1 VSEVG
6 PEGDMKH
13 RFGKVIES
21 LTHRT
26 PLYLKGCCLGINWIH
41 STVLARRTVHMLI
54 FHRLGTPRPPPTLRT
69 RTGVGQDI
77 QRLEYLGRDVRIKLK
92 PELISAVEE
101 LPNTRPRVRVI
112 QRILR
117 LEYLNR
123 LAKIKL
129 KSELISLVEEWL
141 GYRFKDES
149 KCLEALAFQFKS
161 GNLCAINNKRLALLG
176 DAYLRLELLMAWYP
190 SSQSTGKSKYSSQI
204 EYVLISNRSR
214 GPNVIC
220 TCEQCSLGSPWAEN
234 RTCS

>member
-1 VSEVG
+1 VAEVG

-13 RFGKVIES
+13 RFGKAFES

-26 PLYLKGCCLGINWIH
+26 PLYPKGCCLGINWIR

-54 FHRLGTPRPPPTLRT
+54 FHRLGTSRPSPALWT
-69 RTGVGQDI
+69 RVGQDI
-77 QRLEYLGRDVRIKLK
+77 HRLEYLGRDARFKLK

-129 KSELISLVEEWL
+129 KSELISLVEGPL
-141 GYRFKDES
+141 GYRFKDEN
-149 KCLEALAFQFKS
+149 KCLEALAVEFKYGS
-161 GNLCAINNKRLALLG
+161 LRTVNNKRLALVG

-190 SSQSTGKSKYSSQI
+190 SGQSTGKSKYSSQI

-214 GPNVIC
+214 GPNVVC
-220 TCEQCSLGSPWAEN
+220 TCEQCSLNGPGAEN
-234 RTCS
+234 RT